1 MKKVALTLS
10 VLFLYACTPEIE
22 KNTNLIKSLVEIEFF
37 TAEPN
42 FDEIMVSYY
51 EYKTG
56 TYTLNPY
63 TFSYDLN
70 GDPLP
75 FKITLENY
83 TYKYIDGEAFREN
96 HSPALLTVKLYIDG
110 ALILENYS
118 KGTAETFATVK
129 FNRTIKN

>member
-1 MKKVALTLS
+1 LKKVALSLT
-10 VLFLYACTPEIE
+10 VLFLHACSTEIE
-22 KNTNLIKSLVEIEFF
+22 KNTNFIKRLVEIEFF

-51 EYKTG
+51 EDKTG

-110 ALILENYS
+110 ALILEDSS
-118 KGTAETFATVK
+118 KGTAETFATVN
-129 FNRTIKN
+129 FNYTIQN

>member
-1 MKKVALTLS
+1 MILI
-10 VLFLYACTPEIE
+10 VLFLYACSTEIE

-37 TAEPN
+37 TVEPN
-42 FDEIMVSYY
+42 FDKIMVSYY

-56 TYTLNPY
+56 AYTLNPY

-83 TYKYIDGEAFREN
+83 NYKYIDGEAFREN

-110 ALILENYS
+110 ALILEDSS
-118 KGTAETFATVK
+118 KGTAETFATVN
-129 FNRTIKN
+129 FDHTIKN